1 MKKVYIVTGASG
13 SVGSVAVREIAAR
26 GYTVIMAC
34 RNLVKGEAVRQSVL
48 QQCPAAE
55 LLLMEL
61 KLDSFASVA
70 AFAQKVKDLRSEY
83 ELCGLFNNAG
93 IINRDYKLT
102 ADGFE
107 NTLQVN
113 FLSPFLLNCLLVDSI
128 VDGGN
133 IVNMV
138 SLTCRFGKVGKDIF
152 ERPEKAFS
160 QLGTYSDTK
169 LALLLS
175 SIALGRKLAGRVRVN
190 VSDPGVVNSNMISM
204 GRWFDPLADIF
215 FRPFIS
221 SPEKGA
227 APALRAAFSQENLY
241 YFVGNS
247 DRPIKDRYLEHPLL
261 DWLWDNSCRHLSEHC
276 PQLPLQSF

>member
-1 MKKVYIVTGASG
+1 MKKLYIVTGASG

-34 RNLVKGEAVRQSVL
+34 RNLVKGETVRQSIL
-48 QQCPAAE
+48 RQCPDAE
-55 LLLMEL
+55 LMLMEL
-61 KLDSFASVA
+61 KLDSFASVE
-70 AFAQKVKDLRSEY
+70 AFAQKVKELVPEY

-93 IINRDYKLT
+93 IINRDFKLT
-102 ADGFE
+102 SDGFE

-113 FLSPFLLNCLLVDSI
+113 YLSPFLLNCLLLDSI
-128 VDGGN
+128 AHGGN

-138 SLTCRFGKVGKDIF
+138 SLTCRFGKLDKDIF
-152 ERPEKAFS
+152 NRPKKAFS

-169 LALLLS
+169 LALLLG
-175 SIALGRKLAGRVRVN
+175 SIALGRKVAGRIHVN

-204 GRWFDPLADIF
+204 GRWFDPLADILV
-215 FRPFIS
+215 RPIIS

-247 DRPIKDRYLEHPLL
+247 DHPIKDRYLNHPML
-261 DWLWDNSCRHLSEHC
+261 DWLWENTYSHLPVH
-276 PQLPLQSF
+276 